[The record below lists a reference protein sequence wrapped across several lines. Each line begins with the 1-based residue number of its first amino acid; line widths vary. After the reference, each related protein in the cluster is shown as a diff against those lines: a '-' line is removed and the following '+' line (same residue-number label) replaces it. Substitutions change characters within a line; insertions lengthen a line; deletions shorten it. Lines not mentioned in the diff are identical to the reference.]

1 MKTLSCPYGIIICE
15 VYTMNKITILIIE
28 DEKKIST
35 IMKSYFEKEGY
46 KVLQAFDGIEG
57 LRVFEENNLD
67 LVILDLMLPKLPGE
81 EVIKEIRNKSEL
93 PVIMVSAKV
102 EENNRVDGLRLGAD
116 DYVTKPFSPKELVER
131 VKAVLRRIE
140 KYNIPRADIIKTNDG
155 RLEMDLEYNRIFK
168 DGKEISLTKNEFQI
182 LKTLFSNPNKIYSR
196 DEIIELTFGYDYE
209 AYDRAIDT
217 HIKNIRA
224 KIEDNPK
231 KPNYIKTIYGMG
243 YKSGGVDDY
252 IKE

>member
-1 MKTLSCPYGIIICE
+1 
-15 VYTMNKITILIIE
+15 MNKITILIIE

-46 KVLQAFDGIEG
+46 KVYQAFDGEEG
-57 LRVFEENNLD
+57 LKKFNEENID
-67 LVILDLMLPKLPGE
+67 LVILDLMLPKIAGE
-81 EVIKEIRNKSEL
+81 EIIKEIRNQSEI

-102 EENNRVDGLRLGAD
+102 EEDNRVDGLRLGAD

-131 VKAVLRRIE
+131 VKAILRRIE
-140 KYNIPRADIIKTNDG
+140 KYNIPRADIIKTTDG

-168 DGKEISLTKNEFQI
+168 DGKEVILTKNEFQI
-182 LKTLFSNPNKIYSR
+182 LKTLFTNPNKIYSR
-196 DEIIELTFGYDYE
+196 DEIIEQTFGYDYD

-217 HIKNIRA
+217 HIKNIRS

-231 KPNYIKTIYGMG
+231 KPMYIKTIYGMG
-243 YKSGGVDDY
+243 YKSGGIDDY

>member
-1 MKTLSCPYGIIICE
+1 
-15 VYTMNKITILIIE
+15 MNEITILIIE

-46 KVLQAFDGIEG
+46 KVLQAFDGPSG
-57 LRVFEENNLD
+57 LKLFTENNID
-67 LVILDLMLPKLPGE
+67 LVILDLMLPKMPGE
-81 EVIKEIRNKSEL
+81 EVIKEIRNKSDL

-168 DGKEISLTKNEFQI
+168 DGKEILLTKNEFQI

-217 HIKNIRA
+217 HIKNIRS

-231 KPNYIKTIYGMG
+231 KPMYIKTIYGMG

>member
-1 MKTLSCPYGIIICE
+1 
-15 VYTMNKITILIIE
+15 MNNINILIIE

-46 KVLQAFDGIEG
+46 NVLQAFDGKEG
-57 LRVFEENNLD
+57 LDLFNNNEVD
-67 LVILDLMLPKLPGE
+67 LIILDLMLPKLPGE
-81 EVIKEIRNKSEL
+81 EVIKEIRNKSDL
-93 PVIMVSAKV
+93 PIIMVSAKV
-102 EENNRVDGLRLGAD
+102 EEDNRVEGLRLGAD

-140 KYNIPRADIIKTNDG
+140 KYNIPRADIIKTSDG
-155 RLEMDLEYNRIFK
+155 RLEMDLQYNRIFK
-168 DGKEISLTKNEFQI
+168 DGNEILLTKNEFQI
-182 LKTLFSNPNKIYSR
+182 LKTIFSSPNKIFSR
-196 DEIIELTFGYDYE
+196 DEIIALTFGYDYD

-217 HIKNIRA
+217 HIKNIRS

-231 KPNYIKTIYGMG
+231 KPVYIKTIYGMG

>member
-1 MKTLSCPYGIIICE
+1 
-15 VYTMNKITILIIE
+15 
-28 DEKKIST
+28 
-35 IMKSYFEKEGY
+35 
-46 KVLQAFDGIEG
+46 
-57 LRVFEENNLD
+57 
-67 LVILDLMLPKLPGE
+67 MLPKLSGE
-81 EVIKEIRNKSEL
+81 EIIKEIRNQSQV

-102 EENNRVDGLRLGAD
+102 EEDNRVDGLRLGAD

-140 KYNIPRADIIKTNDG
+140 KYNIPRADIIKTSDG

-168 DGKEISLTKNEFQI
+168 DSKEILLTKNEFQI
-182 LKTLFSNPNKIYSR
+182 LKTIFSNPNKIYSR
-196 DEIIELTFGYDYE
+196 DEIIELTFGFDYD

-217 HIKNIRA
+217 HIKNIRS

-231 KPNYIKTIYGMG
+231 KPMYIKTIYGMG
-243 YKSGGVDDY
+243 YKSGGIDDY

>member
-1 MKTLSCPYGIIICE
+1 
-15 VYTMNKITILIIE
+15 MNDITILIIE
-28 DEKKIST
+28 DEEKISM

-46 KVLQAFDGIEG
+46 KVYQAYDGEEG
-57 LRVFEENNLD
+57 LKIFNQESID
-67 LVILDLMLPKLPGE
+67 LVILDLMLPKLSGE
-81 EVIKEIRNKSEL
+81 EIIKEIRNQSQI

-102 EENNRVDGLRLGAD
+102 EEDNRVDGLRLGAD

-140 KYNIPRADIIKTNDG
+140 KYNIPRADIIKTSDG

-168 DGKEISLTKNEFQI
+168 DGKEILLTKNEFQI
-182 LKTLFSNPNKIYSR
+182 LKTIFSNPNKIYSR
-196 DEIIELTFGYDYE
+196 DEIIELTFGFDYD

-217 HIKNIRA
+217 HIKNIRS

-231 KPNYIKTIYGMG
+231 KPMYIKTIYGMG
-243 YKSGGVDDY
+243 YKSGGIDDY

>member
-1 MKTLSCPYGIIICE
+1 
-15 VYTMNKITILIIE
+15 MNDITILIIE

-46 KVLQAFDGIEG
+46 SVLQAFDGLEG
-57 LRVFEENNLD
+57 LELFNNNSAD
-67 LVILDLMLPKLPGE
+67 LVILDLMLPKLAGE
-81 EVIKEIRNKSEL
+81 EVIKEIRNKSEI

-102 EENNRVDGLRLGAD
+102 EEDNRVSGLRLGAD

-140 KYNIPRADIIKTNDG
+140 KYNIPRADIIKTTDG
-155 RLEMDLEYNRIFK
+155 RLQMDLEYNRIFK
-168 DGKEISLTKNEFQI
+168 DGKEIFLTKNEFQI
-182 LKTLFSNPNKIYSR
+182 LKTIFSNPNKVYSR
-196 DEIIELTFGYDYE
+196 DEIIELTFGLEYD

-217 HIKNIRA
+217 HIKNIRS

-231 KPNYIKTIYGMG
+231 KPMYIKTIYGMG